1 MALEIE
7 ANEAIAGGDQVFVGA
22 DLYVLASGIWP
33 ETGGARLTLQLEPA
47 PLASGTLVEIG
58 NVMTLQTWPRDIGAK
73 LRNGVRLTFVPLANA
88 DPSLPPRP
96 VAEDEIRFDARV
108 LGLPE
113 QSEQTRDA
121 SSKLWISMLAG
132 GDELPDHR
140 YRAPSDTQAPEEK
153 VPDGTWSDLSKAI
166 TSSQANRGVMGGSA
180 MQDGSG
186 TVADLSIDQLGNE
199 GQIPPRPVEDSAGI
213 SAIVAVP
220 HGDLAVA
227 LDQQRTEELCL
238 SLKESCGLS
247 GQHKG
252 AEEKRRQ
259 ELKRDNVFDA
269 IRQLLDAPSQEAAGK
284 VNEALGTAIEIS
296 DPPDEDQ
303 EALLAELRKA
313 LKQRERAALSG
324 KLARSRQATA
334 KAYCDEQKR
343 LDDGKCDT
351 KDPVQPTHLCGIT
364 SLDQKTREAAM
375 DRACAAHHY
384 TSWPQYADRSGGDRK
399 TISVPDPF
407 VTSRLTET
415 AIVKRYASLKSDPV
429 LARLFGLSVD
439 IELGRDEFAS
449 LADGFY
455 LVTAQLADDL
465 TGEDS
470 ETCAGKGLTWTL
482 LEVSGQGSD
491 VKFWP
496 ATERAALR
504 QNDPDAKGLPRQ
516 SHGLIALSQ
525 GACGEGAALPR
536 FDLTSLE
543 LRTATEGEM
552 QRRLARKATVDSAD
566 PRDPDESDP
575 TNPLPTDALPE
586 ADDFSLG
593 AKYLTGG
600 LTLLLRSSGTDMAV
614 RLARRD
620 GRLKVRSN
628 CPDIVLD
635 ADDLTTGVR
644 PILGVP
650 DGADFETRW
659 SPLTARDIDY
669 GTSGSQ
675 REAVRSLIRSVF
687 GSTAMLRL
695 RDTLEAGFLTTPS
708 RLLPTA
714 DSDQEAVVDEA
725 FTTWDGTPMGVDVT
739 SLDEAASDVHV
750 FGRKLDLP
758 RKSLD
763 ALRFGVP
770 YRFALAAVFSGGIS
784 RAVETLPTREETE
797 EAASLYPA
805 PIKCGDGIASAA
817 KPFFRYLRHEK
828 IAAPQFALPLGHALR
843 SGGQRLRQRGTV
855 RNQTPFIQAGPMGF
869 DTGPRMVVRSLG
881 PTGEREQPDYDAR
894 MEARKGPAICHRVV
908 MAPSVPFDCAEWH
921 GAFDGLNSGNPK
933 GDFQNMTGARA
944 LIGARGTLAGQRDRN
959 DRENLIVARTN
970 LQRGIGNQ
978 SVLDTRTY
986 TDVPNAELT
995 SDTLKLGDA
1004 ILKRKNEVAGQR
1016 LSALSNE
1023 QNLNRYY
1030 ADPLARRLAFGI
1042 RIKGS
1047 ECYLAGGPIVY
1058 QVADVP
1064 ERPGDPTASV
1074 FSQVP
1079 VVVTCVTSDGPPR
1092 RTPTDVSELL
1102 IVGPD
1107 QPIDWLN
1114 SDAPGDGFLGRN
1126 RHFYALE
1133 LRLGLRAGEEVEI
1146 DVWALPDEDLL
1157 AREHAL
1163 IQSLGIKLSA
1173 QGRKESAQV
1182 IGLQA
1187 IKLGAELSMPDAF
1200 VRAIVDAETEIATA
1214 PAKPTDQ
1221 VSFIG
1226 PCGIETPTTKALKVL
1241 GRAVTAFL
1249 QRAPLPEICGK
1260 TTLEAVHATNRM
1272 PQRPAA
1278 LVPDEPIDPQYP
1290 VLPALAELEQG
1301 QAPAM
1306 RPVRAARPANMDGSP
1321 RDPLSVSSP
1330 GSTHLVLDGTLAFD
1344 VAGNDILEIV
1354 ADVTLPGSSVFDDA
1368 NRKRSLAHRRK
1379 GTWPPLR
1386 GLDGSPLLD
1395 GEDNTRY
1402 RSAEDLF
1409 GFKVSRDGN
1418 VEFST
1423 ARVTLLRVEG
1433 LPRSVAGDRLDLRA
1447 LFLGDLPDG
1456 AREAHRHVFPDGKA
1470 RRMNV
1475 SINALSR
1482 TLEDMRTVAR
1492 VARTGDPWTRG
1503 EGRIYDVGAQVP
1515 GRVVPPRH
1523 QTNLS
1528 DEAEIV
1534 LPATIRPAKPD
1545 AKAPMPLLET
1555 EDSPPPTARKPWIYH
1570 KRNSTLRIPLGR
1582 EWYSSGEDE
1591 AVGVVLWP
1599 PVCDGVEKPYD
1610 NKVTVPG
1617 RYPGDPERRIDLDAL
1632 AHEDYFFNDADLGP
1646 GGKFVSRRG
1655 SDPVRGG
1662 TETEPVLHPSA
1673 IADLLRDSK
1682 DIRRSHIVENV
1693 LMPLDDE
1700 GFEPDAAKE
1709 AKVPPMRVALALY
1722 TPRFDVEREEWF
1734 IDISLDAPMAPDG
1747 FVRLGLVRYQ
1757 PHTVPELRCSR
1768 PVVQWAQPLS
1778 ARAVYARKEGDKK
1791 LTIEMTGAAPQER
1804 KPIPATATGNSVLGV
1819 DLAALTCQPAM
1830 RLTLFREM
1838 NEEGKLRRVL
1848 LKRKS
1853 VVNVAALVGNEGED
1867 MQKATEFGLDADTV
1881 LVTPERLTDPLARWR
1896 HTIDLDEYTDGLPEE
1911 VRESSQGKLRLLVEE
1926 IEHFRPASYAEEP
1939 LASATSAAW
1948 QNMVREAGP
1957 RFSALLD
1964 LEKLE

>member
-1 MALEIE
+1 MALQVEVTE
-7 ANEAIAGGDQVFVGA
+7 GSADDDQTPVGA

-47 PLASGTLVEIG
+47 SLPSGSLVEIG
-58 NVMTLQTWPRDIGAK
+58 NFMTLQTWPRDIAAK

-88 DPSLPPRP
+88 DPDLPPSP
-96 VAEDEIRFDARV
+96 VAEDEIGFDARV

-121 SSKLWISMLAG
+121 SASLWVNMLAG
-132 GDELPDHR
+132 GQKLPDHR
-140 YRAPSDTQAPEEK
+140 YRAPGDTEVPEET
-153 VPDGTWSDLSKAI
+153 VPDGTWSDLSDAI
-166 TSSQANRGVMGGSA
+166 TSSQENKGVMGGSS
-180 MQDGSG
+180 MQDGTG
-186 TVADLSIDQLGNE
+186 AVADLPLDQLGNE

-227 LDQQRTEELCL
+227 LDQQRTQELCL

-247 GQHKG
+247 GQHIG
-252 AEEKRRQ
+252 AEEKRRRA
-259 ELKRDNVFDA
+259 LKRDEAFDA
-269 IRQLLDAPSQEAAGK
+269 IRQLLDAPSKEAAEK
-284 VNEALGTAIEIS
+284 VNEELGTTIEIS
-296 DPPDEDQ
+296 DPPDASQQAVLD
-303 EALLAELRKA
+303 ELRKA

-324 KLARSRQATA
+324 KLAKSREVAA
-334 KAYCDEQKR
+334 KAYCNEQKR
-343 LDDGKCDT
+343 LEDGKCDAV
-351 KDPVQPTHLCGIT
+351 DPDQPTHLCGVT
-364 SLDQKTREAAM
+364 SLDEKTREEAM

-384 TSWPQYADRSGGDRK
+384 ASWPQYADQEEGDK
-399 TISVPDPF
+399 ETVSVPDRLA
-407 VTSRLTET
+407 SRAAET
-415 AIVKRYASLKSDPV
+415 AIVKRYASIKSDPV

-439 IELGRDEFAS
+439 LELNRQDFEG

-455 LVTAQLADDL
+455 LVTAQLAEDIAGDDN
-465 TGEDS
+465 EA
-470 ETCAGKGLTWTL
+470 CAGRGLTWTL
-482 LEVSGQGSD
+482 LEISGQGSD

-496 ATERAALR
+496 ATERAAMR
-504 QNDPDAKGLPRQ
+504 QNKGVPRQ
-516 SHGLIALSQ
+516 SHGLLALSQ
-525 GACGEGAALPR
+525 GACGEGAGLPR

-552 QRRLARKATVDSAD
+552 QRRLARKSNVDSAG
-566 PRDPDESDP
+566 PTAPDETDP
-575 TNPLPTDALPE
+575 TNPLPTDPLPE
-586 ADDFSLG
+586 ADDLSLG

-600 LTLLLRSSGTDMAV
+600 LTLLLRSTGTDMAV

-620 GRLKVRSN
+620 GRLKVLSN

-644 PILGVP
+644 PIVGVP
-650 DGADFETRW
+650 EGGDFETRW
-659 SPLTARDIDY
+659 SPLTARDINY

-675 REAVRSLIRSVF
+675 RGAVRNLIRSVF
-687 GSTAMLRL
+687 RSSAMSRL

-714 DSDQEAVVDEA
+714 EADQEAVVDEA

-739 SLDEAASDVHV
+739 SLDEAASDVHI
-750 FGRKLDLP
+750 FGRELTLP
-758 RKSLD
+758 RRTLD

-770 YRFALAAVFSGGIS
+770 YRFALAAVYSGGIS
-784 RAVETLPTREETE
+784 RAADTLPARQETE
-797 EAASLYPA
+797 EAASFYPA
-805 PIKCGDGIASAA
+805 PVKCGAGAASTAR
-817 KPFFRYLRHEK
+817 PFFRYLRHEK
-828 IAAPQFALPLGHALR
+828 IATPQFALPLGHALR
-843 SGGQRLRQRGTV
+843 SGGQSLILRGGT
-855 RNQTPFIQAGPMGF
+855 RNQKPFIQAGPMGF
-869 DTGPRMVVRSLG
+869 DTGPRMVMRSLG
-881 PTGEREQPDYDAR
+881 PTGERGQADYDDRMDAR
-894 MEARKGPAICHRVV
+894 AGPVICHRVV

-921 GAFDGLNSGNPK
+921 GAFDTLSSGVPK
-933 GDFQNMTGARA
+933 GNFQNMTGARA
-944 LIGARGTLAGQRDRN
+944 LIGAKGTLAGQRDPN
-959 DRENLIVARTN
+959 DRENLVVARTN

-986 TDVPNAELT
+986 TDMPNAELA

-1004 ILKRKNEVAGQR
+1004 ILKRRREVDGKE
-1016 LSALSNE
+1016 LSALRNE

-1047 ECYLAGGPIVY
+1047 DCYLAGGPIVY

-1092 RTPTDVSELL
+1092 PTPTDVSELL
-1102 IVGPD
+1102 IVGSD
-1107 QPIDWLN
+1107 EPIDWFN
-1114 SDAPGDGFLGRN
+1114 SDAPGDGFTSGN
-1126 RHFYALE
+1126 RHFPALE

-1146 DVWALPDEDLL
+1146 DVWALPDGDLL

-1163 IQSLGIKLSA
+1163 IQSLGIKLSSE
-1173 QGRKESAQV
+1173 GRKADATVS
-1182 IGLQA
+1182 GLEA
-1187 IKLGAELSMPDAF
+1187 IKLGAEMCMPDTF
-1200 VRAIVDAETEIATA
+1200 VQYIADAEADTKNCPPKAT
-1214 PAKPTDQ
+1214 DRN
-1221 VSFIG
+1221 SFVG
-1226 PCGIETPTTKALKVL
+1226 PCGVETPSTRALRVL
-1241 GRAVTAFL
+1241 GCAVTRFL
-1249 QRAPLPEICGK
+1249 QLAPLPEICGK

-1272 PQRPAA
+1272 SQRPAA
-1278 LVPDEPIDPQYP
+1278 LVPDEPLDPEDLF
-1290 VLPALAELEQG
+1290 LPALCKLEDG
-1301 QAPAM
+1301 EAPGVRA
-1306 RPVRAARPANMDGSP
+1306 VRAARPADLDGSP
-1321 RDPLSVSSP
+1321 LDRLSVSSP
-1330 GSTHLVLDGTLAFD
+1330 GSAHLVLDGTLDFN
-1344 VAGNDILEIV
+1344 VAGNDIIEIV

-1368 NRKRSLAHRRK
+1368 NRQRSLAHRRK

-1386 GLDGSPLLD
+1386 GLDGTPLLD
-1395 GEDNTRY
+1395 EKDRIRY

-1409 GFKVSRDGN
+1409 GFRVSRDGH

-1423 ARVTLLRVEG
+1423 ATVTLLRVEG
-1433 LPRSVAGDRLDLRA
+1433 LPRTVAGDRLDLRS
-1447 LFLGDLPDG
+1447 LFLGELPDG

-1470 RRMNV
+1470 RRMKV
-1475 SINALSR
+1475 SVNALSR
-1482 TLEDMRTVAR
+1482 TLEDMRTSAR

-1515 GRVVPPRH
+1515 GRIVPPRH
-1523 QTNLS
+1523 QTNMS
-1528 DEAEIV
+1528 EETEII

-1545 AKAPMPLLET
+1545 AKAPVPLLDTENGPDET
-1555 EDSPPPTARKPWIYH
+1555 AGKPWIYH

-1591 AVGVVLWP
+1591 AVGIVLWP
-1599 PVCDGVEKPYD
+1599 PVCNGVEKPYD
-1610 NKVTVPG
+1610 NKVRVPG
-1617 RYPGDPERRIDLDAL
+1617 RYPDDPERRIDLDAL

-1662 TETEPVLHPSA
+1662 KETEAVLYPSA
-1673 IADLLRDSK
+1673 IADLLRKPD

-1700 GFEPDAAKE
+1700 GSEPDASEKST
-1709 AKVPPMRVALALY
+1709 VPPMRVALALY

-1734 IDISLDAPMAPDG
+1734 IDVSLDAPMAPDG

-1757 PHTVPELRCSR
+1757 PHSVPELRCSR

-1778 ARAVYARKEGDKK
+1778 ARVVYARKDGDKK
-1791 LTIEMTGAAPQER
+1791 LTIEMTGAAPRER
-1804 KPIPATATGNSVLGV
+1804 KPIPATAAGNSILGV

-1830 RLTLFREM
+1830 RLTLFSET
-1838 NEEGKLRRVL
+1838 NEGGELRRVL

-1853 VVNVAALVGNEGED
+1853 VVNVAAILGNDGEGE
-1867 MQKATEFGLDADTV
+1867 QKETEFGLDADTV
-1881 LVTPERLTDPLARWR
+1881 LVTPERLSDPVARWR
-1896 HTIDLDEYTDGLPEE
+1896 HTIDLGEYTDGSPEE
-1911 VRESSQGKLRLLVEE
+1911 ENESGQGHLCLLVEE

-1957 RFSALLD
+1957 RFSALLNLGA
-1964 LEKLE
+1964 LE